1 MNETVYSLLVG
12 LTTIL
17 TIVSVSLIMTS
28 SSSNPSTDQ
37 LKVYLATLTTV
48 NLLVMIFL
56 GYLVY
61 DYILKSPSSL
71 IPITLLMITFNL
83 FISILSFSIALQ
95 QKVF

>member
-17 TIVSVSLIMTS
+17 TIVSVSLIMSS
-28 SSSNPSTDQ
+28 SSSNPPTDQ

-61 DYILKSPSSL
+61 DYILKTPSSL

-83 FISILSFSIALQ
+83 FISIISFSIAVE
-95 QKVF
+95 QKIY